1 MGGRF
6 GKYGD
11 FKRKVRIRQSGL
23 LKRDVERRRHTS
35 RRLKKGKRFKIQKA
49 GKHQVFIEIRPDVS
63 PQRSG
68 GETGRLYPVK
78 KSD

>member
-11 FKRKVRIRQSGL
+11 FKRKFRIRQSRL
-23 LKRDVERRRHTS
+23 LKRDVERLRHTS
-35 RRLKKGKRFKIQKA
+35 RRLKKDKRFKIQRA
-49 GKHQVFIEIRPDVS
+49 GEPQVFIEIKPDVS
-63 PQRSG
+63 PQQSR
-68 GETGRLYPVK
+68 GETGRR

>member
-11 FKRKVRIRQSGL
+11 VKRKARIRRSRL
-23 LKRDVERRRHTS
+23 LKRDVERVGQTS
-35 RRLKKGKRFKIQKA
+35 RRLKKDKRFKIQGPGKLKA
-49 GKHQVFIEIRPDVS
+49 FIENRPDGS
-63 PQRSG
+63 P
-68 GETGRLYPVK
+68 LK

>member
-11 FKRKVRIRQSGL
+11 FKRKVRIRQSRL
-23 LKRDVERRRHTS
+23 LKRDVA
-35 RRLKKGKRFKIQKA
+35 LGAVLIVAIIYWFCLKIQGA
-49 GKHQVFIEIRPDVS
+49 GKPQVSIEIRPAVS
-63 PQRSG
+63 PQQSG
-68 GETGRLYPVK
+68 EETGRHCPVK